1 MAAVRAFPLGRPT
14 SSSLTAPV
22 DIPSFAGFPW
32 LGAGLCGLFC
42 LTVACLAGA
51 ATWVRRT
58 AYRLKVGAARRWNL
72 IFGGLCLVFLVGTVT
87 IGLPALGGVWVLL
100 LPALVA
106 FTRQRDALV
115 TDSKR
120 YLSRRGIANIVAD
133 LRIAWRQGDASQPA
147 VRLSLRQQ
155 VSQLIARF
163 QSAAASGR
171 KSKVSDRGSGAAV
184 AAKPPAGFAFLKKDG
199 TTAIE
204 LTGEGD
210 CDRQGMAVSE
220 NVCNARNVMLKGIR
234 TEATDLHLE
243 PHEQQ
248 YFVRARVDG
257 VLRDIDKLDG
267 DAGKGV
273 ISAIKVIADMD
284 IAERRRPQDGTF
296 AVQCGPDKY
305 DIRVASTPT
314 SYGEKVVMRLLRS
327 SGGLMTG
334 GLGSIGL
341 RPPIL
346 KQLREIIHKPYGMF
360 LVVGPTGS
368 GKTTTVY
375 ASLSEIDAHQHNIT
389 TIEDPVEYRLD
400 NITQIAVN
408 TKADV
413 SFASILR
420 SVLRQ
425 DPDVLLVGEI
435 RDRETAEIACQA
447 ALTGHFVFSTLH
459 ANDSVA
465 TITRLLDLGLEPTLI
480 QTAITA
486 VLGQRLARR
495 LCPHCKE
502 ACDPPEGLIKKF
514 NLKPGSTPQIY
525 REKGCE
531 QCGGTGY
538 RGRMGIHELL
548 VMNNAVRN
556 LVTPSP
562 SITALKK
569 AAVESGTLTLQI
581 DGLLKVLQ
589 GETSVNE
596 ILRVTT

>member
-1 MAAVRAFPLGRPT
+1 
-14 SSSLTAPV
+14 V

-32 LGAGLCGLFC
+32 LDCLLYGLFC
-42 LTVACLAGA
+42 LTVAACSGSA
-51 ATWVRRT
+51 AWVRHST
-58 AYRLKVGAARRWNL
+58 DKLPIEGGGRWNL
-72 IFGGLCLVFLVGTVT
+72 LFGGLCLLLLFGAIAV
-87 IGLPALGGVWVLL
+87 GLPATGAIWLLL
-100 LPALVA
+100 LPAVIM
-106 FTRQRDALV
+106 FTRRRDACV
-115 TDSKR
+115 AESRR
-120 YLSRRGIANIVAD
+120 YLAARGLSNIVAD
-133 LRIAWRQGDASQPA
+133 LGSARRRDGGAKAVPRLNLRGQVTQLLDRIRASAGKGRKRPA
-147 VRLSLRQQ
+147 
-155 VSQLIARF
+155 
-163 QSAAASGR
+163 GR
-171 KSKVSDRGSGAAV
+171 KSAAV
-184 AAKPPAGFAFLKKDG
+184 AATTPVNGFVFLKKDG
-199 TTAIE
+199 KTAIAM
-204 LTGEGD
+204 TTDGAGHD
-210 CDRQGMAVSE
+210 DGVAVSE
-220 NVCNARNVMLKGIR
+220 NVRNARDVMLKAIR
-234 TEATDLHLE
+234 TDATDLHLE
-243 PHEQQ
+243 PHEHEL
-248 YFVRARVDG
+248 FVRVRVDG
-257 VLRDIDKLDG
+257 VLRDLDKLEG
-267 DAGKGV
+267 EAGKGV
-273 ISAIKVIADMD
+273 ISALKVIADMD
-284 IAERRRPQDGTF
+284 ISERRRPQDGTF

-305 DIRVASTPT
+305 DVRVASTPT

-334 GLGSIGL
+334 GLEPIGL
-341 RPPIL
+341 RPPLL

-495 LCPHCKE
+495 LCPNCKV
-502 ACDPPEGLIKKF
+502 ACAPPDGLLKKF
-514 NLKPGSTPQIY
+514 KLKPGAVPHIY
-525 REKGCE
+525 HEKGCQ

-538 RGRMGIHELL
+538 RGRLGIHELL
-548 VMNNAVRN
+548 VMNNTLRSLITTN
-556 LVTPSP
+556 P
-562 SITALKK
+562 SITDLKK
-569 AAVESGTLTLQI
+569 AAVASGTLTLQI
-581 DGLLKVLQ
+581 DGLMKVIQ

>member
-1 MAAVRAFPLGRPT
+1 
-14 SSSLTAPV
+14 V

-32 LGAGLCGLFC
+32 LDCLLYGLFC
-42 LTVACLAGA
+42 LTGA
-51 ATWVRRT
+51 ACTCSAAWVRHST
-58 AYRLKVGAARRWNL
+58 DKLPIEGGGRWNL
-72 IFGGLCLVFLVGTVT
+72 LFGGLCLLLLAGAIAVA
-87 IGLPALGGVWVLL
+87 LPTAGAIWLLL
-100 LPALVA
+100 LPALIM
-106 FTRQRDALV
+106 FTRRRDACLPE
-115 TDSKR
+115 SKR
-120 YLSRRGIANIVAD
+120 YLAARGLSNIVTD
-133 LRIAWRQGDASQPA
+133 LGSARRRDGSAKAAPRLNLRGQVAQLLDRIRASA
-147 VRLSLRQQ
+147 SKGRKR
-155 VSQLIARF
+155 
-163 QSAAASGR
+163 SAGR
-171 KSKVSDRGSGAAV
+171 KSADAA
-184 AAKPPAGFAFLKKDG
+184 AAKPVNGFVFMKKDG
-199 TTAIE
+199 KTAIAM
-204 LTGEGD
+204 TTDGVGHDEG
-210 CDRQGMAVSE
+210 GAVSE
-220 NVCNARNVMLKGIR
+220 NVRNARDVMLKAIR
-234 TEATDLHLE
+234 TDATDLHLE
-243 PHEQQ
+243 PHEHEL
-248 YFVRARVDG
+248 FVRVRVDG
-257 VLRDIDKLDG
+257 VLRDLDKLEG
-267 DAGKGV
+267 EAGKGV
-273 ISAIKVIADMD
+273 ISALKVIADMD
-284 IAERRRPQDGTF
+284 ISERRRPQDGTF

-305 DIRVASTPT
+305 DVRVASTPT

-327 SGGLMTG
+327 SGGMMTG
-334 GLGSIGL
+334 GLEPIGL
-341 RPPIL
+341 RPPLL

-495 LCPHCKE
+495 LCPHCKV
-502 ACDPPEGLIKKF
+502 ACAPPDGLLKKF
-514 NLKPGSTPQIY
+514 KLKPGAVSHIY
-525 REKGCE
+525 HEKGCE

-538 RGRMGIHELL
+538 RGRLGIHELL
-548 VMNNAVRN
+548 VMNNAIRS
-556 LVTPSP
+556 LITTTP
-562 SITALKK
+562 SITELKK
-569 AAVESGTLTLQI
+569 AAVASGTLTLQI
-581 DGLLKVLQ
+581 DGLMKVIQ

>member
-1 MAAVRAFPLGRPT
+1 M
-14 SSSLTAPV
+14 

-32 LGAGLCGLFC
+32 LGCLLYGLLC
-42 LTVACLAGA
+42 LTVAACAGSA
-51 ATWVRRT
+51 AWVQHST
-58 AYRLKVGAARRWNL
+58 DRLTIQGAARWNL
-72 IFGGLCLVFLVGTVT
+72 LFGGLCLLLLVGAITV
-87 IGLPALGGVWVLL
+87 GLPAVGAIWLVL
-100 LPALVA
+100 LPALIA
-106 FTRQRDALV
+106 FVRRRDACV
-115 TDSKR
+115 AESKR
-120 YLSRRGIANIVAD
+120 YLSARGLSNIVAD
-133 LRIAWRQGDASQPA
+133 FDSARRRGGSARAATQ
-147 VRLSLRQQ
+147 LSLRGQ
-155 VSQLIARF
+155 VAQLINRIRA
-163 QSAAASGR
+163 SAGKGR
-171 KSKVSDRGSGAAV
+171 KRSAGRKGVAAV
-184 AAKPPAGFAFLKKDG
+184 AATPANGFVFLKKDG
-199 TTAIE
+199 KTAIAMTTDG
-204 LTGEGD
+204 TGHDAG
-210 CDRQGMAVSE
+210 GTVSE
-220 NVCNARNVMLKGIR
+220 NVRNARDVMLKGIR
-234 TEATDLHLE
+234 SDATDLHLE
-243 PHEQQ
+243 PHEHEL
-248 YFVRARVDG
+248 FVRARVDG
-257 VLRDIDKLDG
+257 VLRDLDKLDG
-267 DAGKGV
+267 EAGKGV
-273 ISAIKVIADMD
+273 ISALKVIADMD
-284 IAERRRPQDGTF
+284 ISERRRPQDGTF

-305 DIRVASTPT
+305 DVRVASTPT

-334 GLGSIGL
+334 GLEPIGL
-341 RPPIL
+341 RPPLL

-495 LCPHCKE
+495 LCPDCKV
-502 ACDPPEGLIKKF
+502 ACVPPDGLLKKF
-514 NLKPGSTPQIY
+514 KLKPGAVPHIY
-525 REKGCE
+525 HEKGCD

-538 RGRMGIHELL
+538 RGRLGIHELL
-548 VMNNAVRN
+548 VMNNALRS
-556 LVTPSP
+556 LITTSP
-562 SITALKK
+562 SITDLKK
-569 AAVESGTLTLQI
+569 AAVASGTLTLQI
-581 DGLLKVLQ
+581 DGLMKVIQ
-589 GETSVNE
+589 GQTSVNE